1 MKSMVLISF
10 ILFAENWI
18 HLREKEKSCKVK
30 VINLLTDPP
39 STVIWIC
46 AWIFHLTNVYSIA
59 FSKIILSQ
67 RECPWSICNYEEID
81 IHIRPFCFL
90 FYLIFITILYDI
102 YSSIMSNIF
111 IPVSKWQEKLPFRQ
125 INLLFIYFIWNL
137 YFEKSFTTTSQ
148 IEDNKLIKIL
158 HLWSYPVFCIVYYF
172 EKFSVLNG
180 FCFCW
185 LPFSNEFVGKMKK
198 SVVI

>member
-1 MKSMVLISF
+1 MCLNFSSDERVQYCFLKNNSVSK
-10 ILFAENWI
+10 
-18 HLREKEKSCKVK
+18 RVS
-30 VINLLTDPP
+30 VINLQL
-39 STVIWIC
+39 WRN
-46 AWIFHLTNVYSIA
+46 WYSYSA
-59 FSKIILSQ
+59 
-67 RECPWSICNYEEID
+67 
-81 IHIRPFCFL
+81 FL

-125 INLLFIYFIWNL
+125 INLLFIYLIWNL

-158 HLWSYPVFCIVYYF
+158 HLWSYPVFCIIYYF
-172 EKFSVLNG
+172 EKFSVLNR